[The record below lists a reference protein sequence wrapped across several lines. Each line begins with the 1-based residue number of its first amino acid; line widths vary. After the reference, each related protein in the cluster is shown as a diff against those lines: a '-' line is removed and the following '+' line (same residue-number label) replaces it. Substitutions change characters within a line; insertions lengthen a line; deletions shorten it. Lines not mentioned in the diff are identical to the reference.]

1 MNNRIFLVVMTIAVL
16 STSTGCGVFRN
27 FLFGRGAKCGLCNR
41 LKAPAQKLGPAAVPA
56 APTCNTPT
64 YVQPQ
69 VPQAHCGCNPNPC
82 GQAATCDPYLS
93 QGYDC
98 GAIGSGTVLGGTP
111 IYGYGDNFQPRAYQS
126 YMPAIE
132 QGIVGQGYKVDKD
145 GARIIHEDP
154 LPPGAMA
161 VQQ

>member
-1 MNNRIFLVVMTIAVL
+1 MNNRILLVVTTAAVL

-27 FLFGRGAKCGLCNR
+27 FLFGRGARCGLCNR
-41 LKAPAQKLGPAAVPA
+41 LSAPAQQTAPAAIPA

-69 VPQAHCGCNPNPC
+69 QPQAHCGCNNYVPANP
-82 GQAATCDPYLS
+82 CDPYLTQNHACGPVGS
-93 QGYDC
+93 
-98 GAIGSGTVLGGTP
+98 GAILGDAP
-111 IYGYGDNFQPRAYQS
+111 IYGDGFQPRSQS
-126 YMPAIE
+126 SLRPSVDPYA
-132 QGIVGQGYKVDKD
+132 QGYKVDND

-161 VQQ
+161 VQ

>member
-1 MNNRIFLVVMTIAVL
+1 MNNRILLVVTTAAVL

-27 FLFGRGAKCGLCNR
+27 FLFGRGARCGLCNR
-41 LKAPAQKLGPAAVPA
+41 LSAPAQKAAPVAVPA

-69 VPQAHCGCNPNPC
+69 PQAHCGCNNYTAANP
-82 GQAATCDPYLS
+82 CDPYLN
-93 QGYDC
+93 QGYGYGAVGS
-98 GAIGSGTVLGGTP
+98 GAILSDTP
-111 IYGYGDNFQPRAYQS
+111 IYGDGFQPRS
-126 YMPAIE
+126 YPSYRPSIDQAHR
-132 QGIVGQGYKVDKD
+132 QGYKVDND

-161 VQQ
+161 AQ